1 MAMVRVQEMR
11 TSRDVS
17 ESASLHG
24 GLARL
29 LFRTICM
36 ECAYRLARPERSL
49 TFL

>member
-1 MAMVRVQEMR
+1 MVRVQEMR

-36 ECAYRLARPERSL
+36 ECAYRPVNVEPSL
-49 TFL
+49 T